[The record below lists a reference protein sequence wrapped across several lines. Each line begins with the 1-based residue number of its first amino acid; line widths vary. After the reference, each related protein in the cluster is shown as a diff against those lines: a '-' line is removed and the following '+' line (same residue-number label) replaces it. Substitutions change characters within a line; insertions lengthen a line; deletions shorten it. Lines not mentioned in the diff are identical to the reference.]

1 MKAVWPMAH
10 GISANC
16 LSLTGDQNRAVP
28 LNFLTVVGHP
38 ISLMKD
44 RGDVCVLLLLEL
56 EKVAG
61 LSFLYSEASYWVGSF
76 YNLF

>member
-1 MKAVWPMAH
+1 MAH
-10 GISANC
+10 GISANS

-28 LNFLTVVGHP
+28 LNLLTVVGHT

-44 RGDVCVLLLLEL
+44 RGDVSVLLLLRL

-61 LSFLYSEASYWVGSF
+61 LSLLYSEASYWVGSF